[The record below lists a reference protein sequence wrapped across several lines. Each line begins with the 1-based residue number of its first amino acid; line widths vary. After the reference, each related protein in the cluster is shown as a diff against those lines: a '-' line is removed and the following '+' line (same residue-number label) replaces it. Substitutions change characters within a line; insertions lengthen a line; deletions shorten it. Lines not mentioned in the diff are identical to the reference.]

1 LFEKCSK
8 LYASC
13 SNKVEIEIDLD
24 MISKRLE
31 GGYYRSDKSV
41 LADLSLLKSN
51 FLKCDESKSNFESA
65 TLLYD
70 KIQAVIRGDA
80 NSSSKNKSFL
90 ERRIEFDKKSKSQ
103 SRLWS
108 TLLENNGPCK
118 GVSQIEQG
126 IVSCINIGND
136 FSFDAFMLCA
146 MAVLCTTLSDRA
158 LIFEVLDR
166 GLKHKRIG
174 DVSDFLEIGGLKIIA
189 QWLDDATPR
198 INKENGAVEEPSQ
211 TAALLLRIL
220 NFLQY
225 MPFKIELIIETQI
238 NKKIK
243 KVKKIVSA
251 LDKESSPKQLR
262 GLDPSDLQ
270 ESVEHL
276 MKTWTKKG
284 GEQESN
290 SSDEAFES
298 LMEEMNKQLASI
310 AEHEREGRVPPW
322 IEKMKPKKRKVV
334 PLSKDLISKQNAA
347 RKRSEELKEGQ
358 AFLSQA
364 KRAKLQT
371 QIALGEELA
380 NEYIKKRDAWK
391 IERERSKVKLLEQD
405 RKGHIPTV
413 KNAPKIRW
421 SSNLVS
427 YHYYDAE
434 KEFSDSDENDD
445 ETSC

>member
-1 LFEKCSK
+1 MCEKCSK

-31 GGYYRSDKSV
+31 GGYYRSEKSV

-70 KIQAVIRGDA
+70 KVQAIIRGDA
-80 NSSSKNKSFL
+80 NSSRKNKSFL
-90 ERRIEFDKKSKSQ
+90 ERRIEFEKKSKSQ

-211 TAALLLRIL
+211 TVALLLRIL

-290 SSDEAFES
+290 SSFES
-298 LMEEMNKQLASI
+298 LMEKMNKQLASI

>member
-1 LFEKCSK
+1 
-8 LYASC
+8 
-13 SNKVEIEIDLD
+13 
-24 MISKRLE
+24 M
-31 GGYYRSDKSV
+31 
-41 LADLSLLKSN
+41 
-51 FLKCDESKSNFESA
+51 
-65 TLLYD
+65 
-70 KIQAVIRGDA
+70 
-80 NSSSKNKSFL
+80 
-90 ERRIEFDKKSKSQ
+90 
-103 SRLWS
+103 
-108 TLLENNGPCK
+108 
-118 GVSQIEQG
+118 
-126 IVSCINIGND
+126 
-136 FSFDAFMLCA
+136 
-146 MAVLCTTLSDRA
+146 
-158 LIFEVLDR
+158 
-166 GLKHKRIG
+166 
-174 DVSDFLEIGGLKIIA
+174 
-189 QWLDDATPR
+189 
-198 INKENGAVEEPSQ
+198 
-211 TAALLLRIL
+211 
-220 NFLQY
+220 
-225 MPFKIELIIETQI
+225 
-238 NKKIK
+238 
-243 KVKKIVSA
+243 SA

-290 SSDEAFES
+290 SSFES
-298 LMEEMNKQLASI
+298 LMEKMNKQLASI

-391 IERERSKVKLLEQD
+391 MERERSKVKLLEQD
-405 RKGHIPTV
+405 RKGHIPKV
-413 KNAPKIRW
+413 KTAPKIRW

-434 KEFSDSDENDD
+434 KEFSDSNENDD